1 MALFSRRPKDRRAKD
16 EPQAE
21 EPPQAP
27 EPHAVAED
35 PTPPDVPAGMN
46 ISISSYQGLGA
57 QPAQPPT
64 AQRTQPPTA
73 ERTQPP
79 TAEAAQP
86 TADRAPAPLP
96 PRRSGAAEAEV
107 APPAVETIGGL
118 RDNVVLH
125 QALAAVSKP
134 AAAEEIL
141 DVARQLMQGH
151 LFLRVKGDAR
161 ALLAEGKPLPLGVAQ
176 MNDKQYVL
184 AYSSGAALRASV
196 LADNDPDTSAMGQPV
211 LSVIRHVLAGPY
223 AGLILDN
230 SSAPARAIL
239 PRDLL
244 QKMLDQ
250 GGESF
255 ELKTLLAGERTDAT
269 AALVSEALTRVG
281 LWVAVNRSAE
291 GRLGVAEARTND
303 GARLIEVYSH
313 PLEVST
319 MRRNDRPAPMT
330 AAQLAAALH
339 ADAEIGGIIVDPA
352 GPWIRLSRADL
363 APLLASP
370 A

>member
-16 EPQAE
+16 EPT
-21 EPPQAP
+21 P
-27 EPHAVAED
+27 EPEATSQPEEITED
-35 PTPPDVPAGMN
+35 PTPPDVPATMN
-46 ISISSYQGLGA
+46 ISVSSYQGLGS
-57 QPAQPPT
+57 QPVTPPPT
-64 AQRTQPPTA
+64 PEPDQPSTLA
-73 ERTQPP
+73 
-79 TAEAAQP
+79 
-86 TADRAPAPLP
+86 
-96 PRRSGAAEAEV
+96 PRRGGDARAET
-107 APPAVETIGGL
+107 APQTVETIGGL
-118 RDNVVLH
+118 RDNVVLRE
-125 QALAAVSKP
+125 ALAAVSKP

-161 ALLAEGKPLPLGVAQ
+161 ALLAEGKPLPLGVAS

-196 LADNDPDTSAMGQPV
+196 VADNDSDTSAMGQPV
-211 LSVIRHVLAGPY
+211 ASVIRHVLAGPY

-250 GGESF
+250 ADETL
-255 ELKTLLAGERTDAT
+255 ELKSLLAGERTDGSAS
-269 AALVSEALTRVG
+269 AVAEALTRVK

-291 GRLGVAEARTND
+291 GRLGVAEARTTD
-303 GARLIEVYSH
+303 GGRLIEVYSH

-319 MRRNDRPAPMT
+319 MRRGDQPAPMT
-330 AAQLAAALH
+330 AVQLAAALR
-339 ADAEIGGIIVDPA
+339 ADEGIGGIIVDPA
-352 GPWIRLSRADL
+352 GPWIRLSREDL
-363 APLLASP
+363 APLLALP
-370 A
+370 V